1 MYKVMLIGLGGFVGA
16 IGRYSLASL
25 AHRVAGE
32 GFLVGTLLVNILGCL
47 VIGAFMA
54 VAEESQLSRS
64 DVHFFVIIGLIGS
77 FTTFS
82 AFAHETH
89 ELLRNGSMVA
99 AGGNILANVLV
110 GVCAVMAGRG
120 LVKLVA

>member
-1 MYKVMLIGLGGFVGA
+1 MLF
-16 IGRYSLASL
+16 
-25 AHRVAGE
+25 
-32 GFLVGTLLVNILGCL
+32 
-47 VIGAFMA
+47 
-54 VAEESQLSRS
+54 RS
-64 DVHFFVIIGLIGS
+64 IIGLIGS

-110 GVCAVMAGRG
+110 SICAVMAGRG
-120 LVKLVA
+120 LVKLMA